1 MDIANI
7 LYFIWGMERY
17 SNDFQD
23 CNKFV
28 INNNN
33 VKMLGV
39 QAQQKLYITSFL
51 IYFGISKVYAIIHK
65 RKIGM

>member
-7 LYFIWGMERY
+7 LYVIWGMGRY

-39 QAQQKLYITSFL
+39 QAQQKLYITLFR

-65 RKIGM
+65 RKIEM